1 MRARGSVVAVGLFL
15 AACTSTP
22 PDDSGALTD
31 TPAETAVDTASDP
44 LCEGAVALTWDTFGE
59 ALLIESCDGCHAAT
73 AVDRHDAPA
82 EVTFDTKERAWAWAP
97 RILARATGDAPTMP
111 PQGGV
116 TDDDRTRL
124 YWWLGCGTPGS

>member
-1 MRARGSVVAVGLFL
+1 MRARGSVVAALLL
-15 AACTSTP
+15 AACSSTWTA
-22 PDDSGALTD
+22 DSGA
-31 TPAETAVDTASDP
+31 PADSASETAADTSATDP
-44 LCEGAVALTWDTFGE
+44 LCDGAADLTWDTFGE

-73 AVDRHDAPA
+73 APDRHDAPA
-82 EVTFDTKERAWAWAP
+82 DVTFDTKEQAWAWAP

-124 YWWLGCGTPGS
+124 YWWLACGTPGS